1 GGFLVAPEE
10 IIEVI
15 TSLPDIREAQ
25 VVAVERPGG
34 TRPVAFVITGSG
46 EEADA
51 EAVIATCRDR
61 LARYKAPVAVLT
73 VHEFPVTDGPN
84 GVKVRLTE
92 LRDIAAAALS
102 DD

>member
-1 GGFLVAPEE
+1 
-10 IIEVI
+10 
-15 TSLPDIREAQ
+15 
-25 VVAVERPGG
+25 
-34 TRPVAFVITGSG
+34 VITGSG

-92 LRDIAAAALS
+92 LRDMAAAALS